1 MNQEILNKANE
12 LQNSIKYKKSCLQKI
27 TFGDKISI
35 VVLDSKTKESERIDF
50 EDDIDFQQKLR
61 KFIKDYLILK
71 INLDEQ
77 KFEKL

>member
-1 MNQEILNKANE
+1 MNKETLNKANK
-12 LQNSIKYKKSCLQKI
+12 LQNSIEYKKSCLQKI
-27 TFGDKISI
+27 NFGDEINI
-35 VVLDSKTKESERIDF
+35 VVLDSKTEESKYIVF

>member
-27 TFGDKISI
+27 TFGDEISI

-50 EDDIDFQQKLR
+50 KDDIDFQQKLR

-71 INLDEQ
+71 INLDEHE
-77 KFEKL
+77 FEKL

>member
-27 TFGDKISI
+27 TFGDEISI

-50 EDDIDFQQKLR
+50 KDDIDFQQKLR